1 MKIGSSKFIYRLHIR
16 RCESKIRDV
25 NILNYLVNKFLIEC
39 LKAEKG
45 QRGNGTWKDI
55 TMDRLVIDGPET
67 ESNRC
72 EI

>member
-1 MKIGSSKFIYRLHIR
+1 MKIGISKFIYRLHIR

-45 QRGNGTWKDI
+45 QRGNGT
-55 TMDRLVIDGPET
+55 
-67 ESNRC
+67 
-72 EI
+72 